1 MKIVIKTTNLKLNT
15 QAKRGVEMKTSFSS
29 TRALKNF
36 IEEKIGSL
44 EKFSKI
50 FQQKYFDSFFGKG
63 KPRIEAWVEIGK
75 TTLHHQKGP
84 FFRAECQMRF
94 PERSLRATALSK
106 DLRLAITEVKD
117 ELQRQLKQYKN
128 KLTAKTFRR
137 QRRFKKSLRLH
148 PSAKFKRRKG
158 ARIREEGI

>member
-1 MKIVIKTTNLKLNT
+1 MKIIIKTTNLKLN
-15 QAKRGVEMKTSFSS
+15 Q
-29 TRALKNF
+29 ALKNF

-50 FQQKYFDSFFGKG
+50 FYQKYFNSFFGKG

-94 PERSLRATALSK
+94 PGRSLRATALSK

-128 KLTAKTFRR
+128 KLTAQTKRK
-137 QRRFKKSLRLH
+137 QRRLKKSLRLH
-148 PSAKFKRRKG
+148 PSAKFKIKKG